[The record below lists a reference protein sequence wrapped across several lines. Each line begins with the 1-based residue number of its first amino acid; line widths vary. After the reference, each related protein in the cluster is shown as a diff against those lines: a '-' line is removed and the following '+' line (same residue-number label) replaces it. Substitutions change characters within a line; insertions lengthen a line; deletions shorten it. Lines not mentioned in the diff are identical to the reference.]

1 MAGISAEEKAAR
13 AAEAKAKEPSE
24 IDDLKAQIDE
34 LKKLVMAQPVIS
46 QGAQAVSAPVPL
58 PEVKKVPVMLFKDND
73 RYVDDVFVSVN
84 GEAFQI
90 QRGELVYVPDYVK
103 EVLDRSY
110 EHDMETMKRLSELST
125 KYEAT
130 LKN

>member
-46 QGAQAVSAPVPL
+46 RNAQAVSVPTPI